1 MYGAFSFPM
10 TAERRRNKERLEA
23 SLAGICELELLK
35 QSQECLVLSAL
46 SIRDSV
52 PGRPAWGN
60 LQPTRSS
67 PDTAN
72 CALEDLSYRRKP
84 SSLQC
89 SPWGL
94 MASLEQQVGELRVNT
109 ADNAVESPTDMVDNR
124 PRSGF
129 YELSEHL
136 SPMGLSDSYGFREPS
151 PSTAR
156 AIRMVYANNRPK
168 SAGEF
173 FGANRDRQPES
184 GSRPTV
190 PRSFSA
196 PYPTLEGIAE
206 GASEGEGEDEAWP
219 WDTSKGPGGVLELG
233 GDMVEGEPTEE
244 DYRQAQRV
252 ETYILGLIQ
261 RRALPL
267 RPCKPR
273 TSLGLHEARTAIT
286 VARQSSVCR
295 KEPDPRPATDSIP
308 DHHSHSNP
316 HHATAAV
323 SPSSYERPPP
333 SWACRS
339 LDQEPFA
346 VMALVPEDPPHH
358 HHQHPHPH
366 YPQSRQTPLA
376 NTCSASLDYPC
387 GEAPSQEPSSSEPDS
402 PQQFHNGYPALPPSR
417 SPPPPD
423 EQLVNAQYIPAQPF
437 RATTTRASAHSHKGP
452 KPSRG
457 TYYPERGSQQQPAP
471 QQLQQAKSRAAA
483 KKCRF
488 SEERERER
496 EKEREKER
504 DRESERDRERE
515 MERPGGSKKPGRRAC
530 RSQSENSLNGQ
541 RGVPE
546 RKYNT
551 VERDGGGSGSSRGSQ
566 SKGKRPQPGSA
577 GYRRWRSTL
586 DLSQD
591 EAEQPPQPTPMPPAD
606 HGSRRIRKPR
616 PPPYTYV
623 NPLPHHHPHH
633 PHLEY
638 LDRDRTYLCR
648 PEEGYTHP
656 GQGESESS
664 LSEADTPA
672 SSSLSSDS
680 DESGGLVWP
689 QQLPPQLSSPTLPSA
704 PAGAPLQPKAFVKI
718 KASHAL
724 KKKILRFRT
733 GSLKIM
739 TTV

>member
-60 LQPTRSS
+60 LQPTRPS

-72 CALEDLSYRRKP
+72 RALEDLSYRRQP
-84 SSLQC
+84 NSLQC

-94 MASLEQQVGELRVNT
+94 MASLEQQVGEMRVNT
-109 ADNAVESPTDMVDNR
+109 ADNAVEPPTDVVDNR

-136 SPMGLSDSYGFREPS
+136 SPMGLSDSSGFGEPS

-156 AIRMVYANNRPK
+156 AIRMVYANDRPK

-219 WDTSKGPGGVLELG
+219 LDTSKGSGGVLELG
-233 GDMVEGEPTEE
+233 GDTVEGEPTEE

-308 DHHSHSNP
+308 DHHPHSNP

-323 SPSSYERPPP
+323 SPSSYEHPP
-333 SWACRS
+333 SI
-339 LDQEPFA
+339 LG
-346 VMALVPEDPPHH
+346 L
-358 HHQHPHPH
+358 
-366 YPQSRQTPLA
+366 
-376 NTCSASLDYPC
+376 
-387 GEAPSQEPSSSEPDS
+387 
-402 PQQFHNGYPALPPSR
+402 
-417 SPPPPD
+417 
-423 EQLVNAQYIPAQPF
+423 
-437 RATTTRASAHSHKGP
+437 
-452 KPSRG
+452 
-457 TYYPERGSQQQPAP
+457 
-471 QQLQQAKSRAAA
+471 
-483 KKCRF
+483 
-488 SEERERER
+488 
-496 EKEREKER
+496 
-504 DRESERDRERE
+504 
-515 MERPGGSKKPGRRAC
+515 
-530 RSQSENSLNGQ
+530 
-541 RGVPE
+541 
-546 RKYNT
+546 
-551 VERDGGGSGSSRGSQ
+551 
-566 SKGKRPQPGSA
+566 PQPGPGAFCS
-577 GYRRWRSTL
+577 
-586 DLSQD
+586 
-591 EAEQPPQPTPMPPAD
+591 
-606 HGSRRIRKPR
+606 HG
-616 PPPYTYV
+616 
-623 NPLPHHHPHH
+623 
-633 PHLEY
+633 
-638 LDRDRTYLCR
+638 
-648 PEEGYTHP
+648 P
-656 GQGESESS
+656 G
-664 LSEADTPA
+664 P
-672 SSSLSSDS
+672 
-680 DESGGLVWP
+680 
-689 QQLPPQLSSPTLPSA
+689 
-704 PAGAPLQPKAFVKI
+704 
-718 KASHAL
+718 
-724 KKKILRFRT
+724 
-733 GSLKIM
+733 
-739 TTV
+739 

>member
-60 LQPTRSS
+60 LQPTRPS

-72 CALEDLSYRRKP
+72 SRIQP
-84 SSLQC
+84 GSH
-89 SPWGL
+89 PWGL

-109 ADNAVESPTDMVDNR
+109 ADNAVEPLTDM
-124 PRSGF
+124 
-129 YELSEHL
+129 HL
-136 SPMGLSDSYGFREPS
+136 SPMGLSDSSGFGEPS

-156 AIRMVYANNRPK
+156 AIRMVYANDRPK

-184 GSRPTV
+184 GTRPTI

-219 WDTSKGPGGVLELG
+219 WDTSKGPGGVVELG
-233 GDMVEGEPTEE
+233 GDTVEGEPTEE

-286 VARQSSVCR
+286 VARQNSVCR

-323 SPSSYERPPP
+323 SPSRPPSP
-333 SWACRS
+333 S
-339 LDQEPFA
+339 
-346 VMALVPEDPPHH
+346 PPAPPPPLPPI
-358 HHQHPHPH
+358 QAD
-366 YPQSRQTPLA
+366 PLA

-417 SPPPPD
+417 LAPPPD

-457 TYYPERGSQQQPAP
+457 TYYPERGSQQ
-471 QQLQQAKSRAAA
+471 
-483 KKCRF
+483 
-488 SEERERER
+488 ER

-504 DRESERDRERE
+504 DRERERDRDRE
-515 MERPGGSKKPGRRAC
+515 
-530 RSQSENSLNGQ
+530 SQSENSLNGQ

>member
-1 MYGAFSFPM
+1 MLSF
-10 TAERRRNKERLEA
+10 
-23 SLAGICELELLK
+23 
-35 QSQECLVLSAL
+35 L
-46 SIRDSV
+46 SIVRQQPLICAFLTVITKSRFRRSLSLCLWGSLYCCVTIPNIFVSDYNRVTGSVFQGNSSGPIRTDSQN
-52 PGRPAWGN
+52 PGPAPQSPARSQPPTPPWRASPKGLVKGRGKTRPGPGTPAKGLEECWSWGEI
-60 LQPTRSS
+60 RWRGS
-67 PDTAN
+67 PQ
-72 CALEDLSYRRKP
+72 RR
-84 SSLQC
+84 
-89 SPWGL
+89 
-94 MASLEQQVGELRVNT
+94 T
-109 ADNAVESPTDMVDNR
+109 
-124 PRSGF
+124 
-129 YELSEHL
+129 
-136 SPMGLSDSYGFREPS
+136 
-151 PSTAR
+151 TAR
-156 AIRMVYANNRPK
+156 PSVW
-168 SAGEF
+168 
-173 FGANRDRQPES
+173 
-184 GSRPTV
+184 RPT
-190 PRSFSA
+190 S
-196 PYPTLEGIAE
+196 
-206 GASEGEGEDEAWP
+206 W
-219 WDTSKGPGGVLELG
+219 
-233 GDMVEGEPTEE
+233 
-244 DYRQAQRV
+244 
-252 ETYILGLIQ
+252 

-308 DHHSHSNP
+308 DHHSYSNP
-316 HHATAAV
+316 HHATAA
-323 SPSSYERPPP
+323 
-333 SWACRS
+333 
-339 LDQEPFA
+339 
-346 VMALVPEDPPHH
+346 
-358 HHQHPHPH
+358 
-366 YPQSRQTPLA
+366 TPLA

-417 SPPPPD
+417 SPPPPE

-488 SEERERER
+488 
-496 EKEREKER
+496 K
-504 DRESERDRERE
+504 

-591 EAEQPPQPTPMPPAD
+591 EAELPPQPTPMPPAD

-616 PPPYTYV
+616 PPPYTY
-623 NPLPHHHPHH
+623 
-633 PHLEY
+633 Y

>member
-60 LQPTRSS
+60 LQPTRPS

-72 CALEDLSYRRKP
+72 CALEDLSYRRQP
-84 SSLQC
+84 NSLQC

-109 ADNAVESPTDMVDNR
+109 ADNAVEPLTDMVDNR

-136 SPMGLSDSYGFREPS
+136 SPMGLSDSSGFGEPS

-156 AIRMVYANNRPK
+156 AIRMVYANDRPK

-184 GSRPTV
+184 GTRPTI

-219 WDTSKGPGGVLELG
+219 WDTSKGPGGVVELG
-233 GDMVEGEPTEE
+233 GDTVEGEPTEE

-286 VARQSSVCR
+286 VARQNSVCR

-366 YPQSRQTPLA
+366 YPQSRRTPWP
-376 NTCSASLDYPC
+376 T
-387 GEAPSQEPSSSEPDS
+387 
-402 PQQFHNGYPALPPSR
+402 PALPPWTTPAVKLHPRNLAAVNLTHPSNSTMATR
-417 SPPPPD
+417 PCPHRAWLPRQTSSWSMPSISLPNHSGPPPP
-423 EQLVNAQYIPAQPF
+423 EPLHTP
-437 RATTTRASAHSHKGP
+437 TRGP
-452 KPSRG
+452 
-457 TYYPERGSQQQPAP
+457 
-471 QQLQQAKSRAAA
+471 
-483 KKCRF
+483 
-488 SEERERER
+488 
-496 EKEREKER
+496 
-504 DRESERDRERE
+504 
-515 MERPGGSKKPGRRAC
+515 
-530 RSQSENSLNGQ
+530 N
-541 RGVPE
+541 
-546 RKYNT
+546 
-551 VERDGGGSGSSRGSQ
+551 
-566 SKGKRPQPGSA
+566 
-577 GYRRWRSTL
+577 
-586 DLSQD
+586 
-591 EAEQPPQPTPMPPAD
+591 
-606 HGSRRIRKPR
+606 
-616 PPPYTYV
+616 
-623 NPLPHHHPHH
+623 
-633 PHLEY
+633 
-638 LDRDRTYLCR
+638 
-648 PEEGYTHP
+648 
-656 GQGESESS
+656 
-664 LSEADTPA
+664 
-672 SSSLSSDS
+672 
-680 DESGGLVWP
+680 
-689 QQLPPQLSSPTLPSA
+689 
-704 PAGAPLQPKAFVKI
+704 PAGAPIIQREAPNSSRPHSSCSRPSLEPLPRSVASVKRG
-718 KASHAL
+718 KGRRRER
-724 KKKILRFRT
+724 KKETGRERGTGT
-733 GSLKIM
+733 GSERWSGREAPRSQEDGPAGPSQRTVSMGRGGSLNAS
-739 TTV
+739 TTRWRETGEGQGAAAGASPRGRGPSRAAPATAAGAPPWISARTKPSSLHSQPQCPQPTMAPGASANPGPHLTPMSTPCPIIIPTTPIWSTWTGIVHTCVGPRRATRTRGRVSLSRV